1 MSRLEY
7 LLKQYENVLDWYRQS
22 EDKAKFLVTIN
33 TLVVGV
39 VNGLVF
45 VGADKFRTVRPIYTT
60 PIWVLLCLSGIAL
73 VGSYLFILR
82 AMWPRHHTRDN
93 STKNS
98 TRIWFFGDIAS
109 MSREDHRAAVVE
121 WSEQNFE
128 EALTAQSHILSTN
141 VWTKHEA
148 LNRAIALTIVALIL
162 LFGLG
167 VAYGIAIASTPI

>member
-7 LLKQYENVLDWYRQS
+7 LLKQHESLRDWYKQS
-22 EDKAKFLVTIN
+22 EDKAKFLVTVN

-60 PIWVLLCLSGIAL
+60 PIWILLGLSGIAL

-82 AMWPRHHTRDN
+82 AMWPRHHTRDA
-93 STKNS
+93 SLKDS
-98 TRIWFFGDIAS
+98 RRIWFFGDIAS
-109 MSREDHRAAVVE
+109 MSREDHTAAVGE
-121 WSEQNFE
+121 WSEQAFE
-128 EALTAQSHILSTN
+128 EALIAQSHILSTN

-162 LFGLG
+162 LFVLG
-167 VAYGIAIASTPI
+167 VAYAIAIASTPL